1 MKRAVITLFALLLTL
16 GLVAS
21 PTSRAQERAVITTAA
36 GASLFTPDELEDLL
50 APIALYPDPLLAQ
63 ILPAATFVDQL
74 DHAARFVRL
83 YGAGTD
89 IDTQPWDLSVKA
101 VAHYPE
107 ILFMMDRKRDWT
119 IALGQAF
126 VTQEADVMNAIQQ
139 LRAEAVREGNL
150 VSTPQQQVIIEGGI
164 IRIVPA
170 EPDVIFVPQYDPYL
184 VYVAP
189 PPATSGFIFF
199 GSGLVIGAW
208 LNRDCNWRSHRIF
221 YHGWNGGGWVGRARP
236 HIRDRKHV
244 YQVPGNRRIR
254 INRRIVQHDLRGYRQ
269 EIRRGVQIRRERRVR
284 PPPMKRPEQP
294 HRLQPTRPPAP
305 PRPAPPVRRA
315 PQRTNSRDL
324 YRGRD
329 LHQTQPPSQSG
340 YGGYGSRQDAE
351 RYRERGRRSLEN
363 MQRFHRPVPARSPGA
378 TGAKP
383 VRKPAVRSAPRR
395 SPTRKIQPQEKRR

>member
-16 GLVAS
+16 GLVAC
-21 PTSRAQERAVITTAA
+21 PATRAQEPAVVTTAA
-36 GASLFTPDELEDLL
+36 DAFLFTPDELEDLL

-63 ILPAATFVDQL
+63 ILPAATFVEQL
-74 DHAARFVRL
+74 DQAARFVRL
-83 YGAGTD
+83 HGAGTD
-89 IDTQPWDLSVKA
+89 IDIQPWDLSVKA
-101 VAHYPE
+101 VAHYPD

-126 VTQEADVMNAIQQ
+126 ANQEADVMSAIQR
-139 LRAEAVREGNL
+139 LRAEAMREGNL
-150 VSTPQQQVIIEGGI
+150 VSTPQQQVFIEAGI

-170 EPDVIFVPQYDPYL
+170 EPDLIFVPRYDPHL

-189 PPATSGFIFF
+189 PPATSGLIFF

-208 LNRDCNWRSHRIF
+208 LNRDFDWHSHRIY
-221 YHGWNGGGWVGRARP
+221 YHGWRGRGWVGRARP
-236 HIRDRKHV
+236 HIRDRNHV

-254 INRRIVQHDLRGYRQ
+254 INPGIMRHDLRDYRQ
-269 EIRRGVQIRRERRVR
+269 EIRRGVQLRRERRVG
-284 PPPMKRPEQP
+284 PPPVKRPKQP
-294 HRLQPTRPPAP
+294 HRLQPTRP
-305 PRPAPPVRRA
+305 PAPPVRRA

-329 LHQTQPPSQSG
+329 LHQTQPSSQRG
-340 YGGYGSRQDAE
+340 YGGYGSRRDAE

-363 MQRFHRPVPARSPGA
+363 MQRFHRSVPAPRSGA
-378 TGAKP
+378 SGAKP

-395 SPTRKIQPQEKRR
+395 APERKVHPQEKRR